1 MTVQRRIALSGGAA
15 ACLALT
21 ACGASGGPAARPA
34 AGGDP
39 AAAAPAPPAAPTALR
54 AVPTGTLG
62 RIVID
67 SAGRTL
73 YRFDRDSA
81 RPPTA
86 TCAGACA
93 RMWPPVVWRE
103 GLRATG
109 VDPAQV
115 GRVRRPDGTWQV
127 TVAGWPMYRYAGDG
141 APGDTTGQ
149 GMGGAWSAV
158 TPTGARARPAPG
170 VPVPPT
176 GAGTPA
182 PAEPGG
188 AAPTAPSMPDMP
200 NMPGMSY

>member
-1 MTVQRRIALSGGAA
+1 AEGGPGGAA
-15 ACLALT
+15 
-21 ACGASGGPAARPA
+21 
-34 AGGDP
+34 
-39 AAAAPAPPAAPTALR
+39 AAAAPAAPAAPTALR

-86 TCAGACA
+86 TCTGACA

-109 VDPAQV
+109 VDPARV
-115 GRVRRPDGTWQV
+115 GRVRRADGTWQV
-127 TVAGWPMYRYAGDG
+127 TVGGWPMYRYAGDS
-141 APGDTTGQ
+141 APGDAAGQ
-149 GMGGAWSAV
+149 GMGGAWSAA
-158 TPTGARARPAPG
+158 TPTGAKARPAPG

-176 GAGTPA
+176 GADAPVGSGGGGPA
-182 PAEPGG
+182 P
-188 AAPTAPSMPDMP
+188 TTPSMPDMP
-200 NMPGMSY
+200 SMPGMSY